1 MKFETWAMGLKTN
14 AVEAAFHAAGRR
26 ARRVARPVD
35 VEGGRWYCPVVV
47 RGCEFEVADDLQ
59 AAGFRTYAPHAVR
72 VVTVRIAGN
81 RRKRVERDVAVLAP
95 YILVGEPAGLV
106 LSKASHSKIR
116 DFLRDGRSGYACVSA
131 RAVAAL
137 NALHLEGF
145 WDEKPKRRPRFRR
158 GENVR
163 FKGGPFEGLSAVVDE
178 LPDALRAVVVVGSA
192 RFRVPVSTDAL
203 ERV

>member
-1 MKFETWAMGLKTN
+1 MKTGTRALGPKNN
-14 AVEAAFHAAGRR
+14 ACEAAFHAAGRR
-26 ARRVARPVD
+26 VRRVARPID
-35 VEGGRWYCPVVV
+35 VEGVRWYCPVVV

-72 VVTVRIAGN
+72 VVTVRLAGD

-95 YILVGEPAGLV
+95 YVLVGEPAGLV

-116 DFLRDGRSGYACVSA
+116 DFLRDGGQGYARVSA

-137 NALHLEGF
+137 NTLHLEGF
-145 WDEKPKRRPRFRR
+145 WDEKRKRWPRFRR

-163 FKGGPFEGLSAVVDE
+163 FKDGPLEGLSAVVDE